1 MISVVDERRALLADW
16 LEKKTS
22 FRGGVLSIAS
32 ADASF
37 RRYFRL
43 LQGGKSYIVMDAP
56 PDLEPSLAFV
66 EIGTWMKKAGILV
79 PEIFAYDLD
88 LGFLV
93 LSDFGDH
100 HFQDA
105 LEDESWNS
113 LYNLATNELV
123 NFQNS
128 LSSAEE

>member
-1 MISVVDERRALLADW
+1 MDERRALLADW

-66 EIGTWMKKAGILV
+66 EIGTWMKFQSTYL
-79 PEIFAYDLD
+79 
-88 LGFLV
+88 
-93 LSDFGDH
+93 
-100 HFQDA
+100 HFV
-105 LEDESWNS
+105 
-113 LYNLATNELV
+113 YKPI
-123 NFQNS
+123 QNRNKI
-128 LSSAEE
+128 